1 MIIGLRCMG
10 IISTD
15 LKGAIAISLQSFPN
29 SGKGWG
35 GWIPPSGGNREFYWV
50 GGYLAKGTW
59 GGVIFTIQT
68 FFKAKNK
75 FLGLLGYNLKIVI

>member
-35 GWIPPSGGNREFYWV
+35 GESPPVVGIGNFTGW